1 MITLRER
8 KRESQ
13 YGLLRRALT
22 MIEDAYFLIEE
33 YRRRSGEDDDEVKE
47 AMEALKKAIKEV
59 NEIIMKELD
68 ELLYELYVRGGGE

>member
-8 KRESQ
+8 KRETC

-33 YRRRSGEDDDEVKE
+33 YRRKSDEDRERIRE
-47 AMEALKKAIKEV
+47 AMEALKKAIKDVDEV
-59 NEIIMKELD
+59 ATKELVKYL
-68 ELLYELYVRGGGE
+68 EEFS

>member
-1 MITLRER
+1 MITLKQG

-33 YRRRSGEDDDEVKE
+33 YKKKSDEDRERIRE
-47 AMEALKKAIKEV
+47 AMEALKKAIKDVDEV
-59 NEIIMKELD
+59 ATKELMKYL
-68 ELLYELYVRGGGE
+68 EEFA

>member
-1 MITLRER
+1 MITLKQG

-33 YRRRSGEDDDEVKE
+33 YKRRSEEDREELME
-47 AMEALKKAIKEV
+47 AMEALKKAMRNV
-59 NEIIMKELD
+59 DEIATKELMKYL
-68 ELLYELYVRGGGE
+68 EEFA

>member
-33 YRRRSGEDDDEVKE
+33 YKRRSGEDRERIME

-59 NEIIMKELD
+59 NEVASRELMKYLE
-68 ELLYELYVRGGGE
+68 EEGR